1 MIYHSLG
8 KTKHYVSFKEAV
20 IRGLA
25 PDNSLY
31 FPERIHKIEKI
42 IKNFPSQS
50 IYSIAMEVIKPYIG
64 PDDIPEKI
72 LEEIIEDTL
81 CLPFPLVKIHKEIY
95 ALELFHGPSM
105 AFKDVG
111 ARFMAGCLS
120 YLRKEESKPIT
131 VLVATS
137 GDTGG
142 AVAKGFHK
150 IAGVEV
156 VLIFPKG
163 KISLLQEKQ
172 LTSVEDN
179 ISALEIEGT
188 FDDCQKLVKE
198 AFLDKDLQNKCA
210 ITSANSINIA
220 RWLPQILY
228 YFIVYKNISPSSEV
242 FFSIPSGNF
251 GNLCAGMLA
260 AKMGLPIKHF
270 IAATN
275 SNDTVNRF
283 LKTGKYAPLPGR
295 ETLSNAMDVAD
306 PSNFTRIWHLS
317 DRSFSKLKEKL
328 DTYSFTDEETICAIE
343 SIFHRNG
350 YMLDPHGALGYLGL
364 QKYFQ
369 ELKQDSR
376 VIGIFLE
383 TAHPLKFTE
392 KIPYDLQ
399 KQILIPEHLKKLLKS
414 EKKSIILP
422 NNYPALKEHLLNR
435 GLPM

>member
-31 FPERIHKIEKI
+31 FPEQIHKIE

-64 PDDIPEKI
+64 PYDIPEKI

-81 CLPFPLVKIHKEIY
+81 CLPFPLVNIHKDIY

-120 YLRKEESKPIT
+120 YFRKEESKPIT

-156 VLIFPKG
+156 VLIFPKA
-163 KISLLQEKQ
+163 KISRFQEKQ
-172 LTSVEDN
+172 LSSLEDN
-179 ISALEIEGT
+179 ITSLEIEGT

-210 ITSANSINIA
+210 LTSANSINIA

-228 YFIVYKNISPSSEV
+228 YFIVYKNISPSEAEV
-242 FFSIPSGNF
+242 FFSIPCGNF

-270 IAATN
+270 IAAIN

-283 LKTGKYAPLPGR
+283 IKTGKYALLPGKY
-295 ETLSNAMDVAD
+295 TLSNAMDVAN

-328 DTYSFTDEETICAIE
+328 DTFSFTDEETISVIE
-343 SIFHRNG
+343 SIFHKNG

-369 ELKQDSR
+369 VNSQNSR
-376 VIGIFLE
+376 VLGIFLE

-399 KQILIPEHLKKLLKS
+399 KQIIIPEHLKKLLKS
-414 EKKSIILP
+414 EKKSVTLP

-435 GLPM
+435 GM

>member
-25 PDNSLY
+25 PDNSLF
-31 FPERIHKIEKI
+31 FPEKIHKIE
-42 IKNFPSQS
+42 IKNFSSQS
-50 IYSIAMEVIKPYIG
+50 IYSIAMEVIKPYIV
-64 PDDIPEKI
+64 PDIPEKI

-81 CLPFPLVKIHKEIY
+81 CFPFPLVNIHKEIY
-95 ALELFHGPSM
+95 ALELFHGPSI

-142 AVAKGFHK
+142 AVAKGFHQ

-156 VLIFPKG
+156 VLIFPQS
-163 KISLLQEKQ
+163 KISLFQEKQ
-172 LTSVEDN
+172 LSSVKDN
-179 ISALEIEGT
+179 ITSLEIEGT

-210 ITSANSINIA
+210 LTSANSINIA
-220 RWLPQILY
+220 RLLPQILY
-228 YFIVYKNISPSSEV
+228 YFIVYKNISPSEAEEV
-242 FFSIPSGNF
+242 FFSIPCGNF

-260 AKMGLPIKHF
+260 KKMGLPIKHF
-270 IAATN
+270 IAAIN

-283 LKTGKYAPLPGR
+283 IKTGKYAFLPGKY
-295 ETLSNAMDVAD
+295 TLSNAMDVAD

-343 SIFHRNG
+343 SIFHKNG
-350 YMLDPHGALGYLGL
+350 YILDPHGALGYLGL

-369 ELKQDSR
+369 VNSQNSR
-376 VIGIFLE
+376 VLGVFLE

-399 KQILIPEHLKKLLKS
+399 KQVILPKHLKKLLKS

-435 GLPM
+435 GM